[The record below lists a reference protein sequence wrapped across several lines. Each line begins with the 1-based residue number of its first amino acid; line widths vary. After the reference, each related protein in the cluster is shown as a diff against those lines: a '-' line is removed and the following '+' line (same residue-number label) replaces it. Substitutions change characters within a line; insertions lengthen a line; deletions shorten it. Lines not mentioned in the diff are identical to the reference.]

1 MKKIFFLLPAA
12 VVTMSAT
19 FSGCKDGVGL
29 GTFTADING
38 QSWSAVAP
46 TGVKTGNRLTITGL
60 SLNKQI
66 VLNINGTAPGTYD
79 MSVITGSIQPLVYTP
94 DVTAQGAQQTY
105 VGTGGSIAVTEV
117 ADSRVSGNFDVSATN
132 GSLSVI
138 AISGEFR
145 NIKLF

>member
-1 MKKIFFLLPAA
+1 MKTCFALLFGLLNALIF
-12 VVTMSAT
+12 

-105 VGTGGSIAVTEV
+105 VGTGGSIVVTEV
-117 ADSRVSGNFDVSATN
+117 ADSRVSGNFDVSAAN

-145 NIKLF
+145 NIKFF